1 MLQDNIAKQI
11 IDFQKTAF
19 DKSYGALVMLQDQ
32 AQVAFNTVL
41 EQTPWVPEESKKVI
55 DEWVQMSETS
65 RDAFKNLIDDGFE
78 TLTGLYAA
86 EKKPVSK
93 KAKVTKTKKAE

>member
-19 DKSYGALVMLQDQ
+19 DKSYGAMVMLQDQ

-55 DEWVQMSETS
+55 M
-65 RDAFKNLIDDGFE
+65 K
-78 TLTGLYAA
+78 TLEEFNWNVTRSAEALGINRVTLHKKIKRYGLKDR
-86 EKKPVSK
+86 E
-93 KAKVTKTKKAE
+93 

>member
-1 MLQDNIAKQI
+1 MYQDNIAKQI

-19 DKSYGALVMLQDQ
+19 ENSYGAMVILQGQ

-41 EQTPWVPEESKKVI
+41 EQTPWVPEEGRKVI
-55 DEWVQMSETS
+55 DEWIQMSETG
-65 RDAFKNLIDDGFE
+65 RDTFKRLIDDGFE

-86 EKKPVSK
+86 DKKPASTTKVA
-93 KAKVTKTKKAE
+93 KAKKSA

>member
-1 MLQDNIAKQI
+1 MYQDNIAKQI

-19 DKSYGALVMLQDQ
+19 DKSYGAMVMLQDQ

-41 EQTPWVPEESKKVI
+41 EQTPWVPEEGRKAI
-55 DEWVQMSETS
+55 DEWIQMSETG
-65 RDAFKNLIDDGFE
+65 RNTFKRLIDDGFE

-86 EKKPVSK
+86 DKKPASTTK
-93 KAKVTKTKKAE
+93 SAKAKKSA